1 MNDVRLVG
9 AYASPYSRKMRAV
22 LRYRRIPFRWI
33 PRGSRADVG
42 IPHVPVALIPV
53 LAWSGPEGDAAMID
67 STFQIERLERAFSDH
82 APEARSLGPHNRSI
96 KPADPALAFLAALV
110 EDYADEW
117 VTKAM
122 YHYRWAYG
130 ADAAKASHV
139 LPCDQNLDLPRDNL
153 ARAAAMFSE
162 RQIGRLGVVGSTPAT
177 TPVIEASYRRLLALL
192 DAQLLDRPFVVG
204 HRPSAGDFALYGQL
218 SQLAQFDPTSAA
230 VAAEEAPR
238 VVAWINW
245 VDDLGWLAD
254 PTSDEW
260 TPRASV
266 GATLRPLLIEIGRV
280 YAPFLLANAAALAAG
295 AAQVSCT
302 IDGTPYA
309 QTPFPYQGKCLRWLR
324 EAHAALGS
332 DDRALVDAALAGTG
346 CDALFHG

>member
-42 IPHVPVALIPV
+42 IPNVPVALIPV

-67 STFQIERLERAFSDH
+67 STFQIERLERAW
-82 APEARSLGPHNRSI
+82 PGARSIR
-96 KPADPALAFLAALV
+96 PADPALAFLDALI

-122 YHYRWAYG
+122 YHYRWAY
-130 ADAAKASHV
+130 APDAAKASHV
-139 LPCDQNLDLPRDNL
+139 LPCDQNLDLPRENL

-162 RQIGRLGVVGSTPAT
+162 RQIERLGVVGSTPAT

-192 DAQLLDRPFVVG
+192 DAQLLERPFVLG
-204 HRPSAGDFALYGQL
+204 RRPSGADFALYGQL
-218 SQLAQFDPTSAA
+218 SQLAHFDPTSAA
-230 VAAEEAPR
+230 IAAEEAPR

-245 VDDLGWLAD
+245 LDDLGWLAD
-254 PTSDEW
+254 PTPDEW
-260 TPRASV
+260 TPRADV
-266 GATLRPLLIEIGRV
+266 GATVRPLLTEIGRV

-295 AAQVSCT
+295 AAQVTCT
-302 IDGTPYA
+302 IDDTPYA

-324 EAHAALGS
+324 EGHAALGR

-346 CDALFHG
+346 CDALLVD